1 MDRHRIFVGGAS
13 IKWRYI
19 GDKLVWERPVQYP
32 ILADLK
38 GAMSVRY
45 VGLEVHLTNYGG
57 IPANLNIKNGRWFY
71 LVGRGKIRYYN
82 TLELKD
88 KLIVGFNNE
97 VDLHIVKQ
105 ALPEGYYDN
114 TWIQILGNE
123 IE

>member
-1 MDRHRIFVGGAS
+1 MTRHRIFVGGTS

-97 VDLHIVKQ
+97 VDLHIMKQ